1 MIYWPSYLI
10 VLASALLAC
19 VLVPAA
25 YVVWIRLVG
34 LDPTVAKRT
43 AELSRPVRVLLAV
56 VLGFVLGGALQ
67 FVPSLASGIA
77 MVTLFATSAFAG
89 LLLFE
94 FVADRGFV

>member
-10 VLASALLAC
+10 VLATALLAC

-34 LDPTVAKRT
+34 LDPTVAQR
-43 AELSRPVRVLLAV
+43 AADLSRFVQISMAV
-56 VLGFVLGGALQ
+56 VLGFILGGALQ
-67 FVPSLASGIA
+67 FVPSLPAGIA
-77 MVTLFATSAFAG
+77 LVTLFATSGFAG

-94 FVADRGFV
+94 FANARGLV